1 MNALPVEKPRPMTVA
16 EFMGWRGDGLGTRY
30 ELIAGEPVAQ
40 AFPSARHD
48 AIVGNLTTAAN
59 IALRDRPP
67 CMAVP
72 GAGIARSLRHH
83 NARGS
88 DLAIT
93 CKPIVG
99 TGLLVPTVVFE
110 VLSPSNRA
118 DTLAKLPFYA
128 GIDSIQEIVM
138 VESER
143 AGVTVY
149 RRAAGTD
156 WTDAPAETLEAG
168 ETLVLRSVDVS
179 IPLADI
185 YRLVP
190 L

>member
-40 AFPSARHD
+40 ASPSPEHAT
-48 AIVGNLTTAAN
+48 IAAN
-59 IALRDRPP
+59 IATAANNALRGRPP
-67 CMAVP
+67 CRAQVE
-72 GAGIARSLRHH
+72 AGIAKSTRHH
-83 NARGS
+83 TVRNA
-88 DLAIT
+88 DVAIT
-93 CKPIVG
+93 CQPPVRG
-99 TGLLVPTVVFE
+99 DRLTPTVVFE

-190 L
+190 V